1 MRISD
6 WSSDVCSS
14 DLEGWTG
21 EGDWTQGKKFDNVR
35 AIFPMYDTPF
45 HMITLAKSG
54 IESFE
59 DLDGKRVGVG
69 PRAGTPG
76 TYFPRFFKDF
86 GMDVTVRNGAGSD
99 MSSQLADGLIDGFAF
114 AAGLPIAAFS
124 ELEAQ
129 HEVRFVTFSDEER
142 KKLMDKYP
150 SLAPSTIPADT
161 YRQLNE
167 DHQTVGV
174 FNFAI
179 ANKDLPDDLVYE
191 IVKTVM
197 DNNDRMKQIHSSSV
211 ETIPENAAKNQFLT
225 WHP

>member
-86 GMDVTVRNGAGSD
+86 GMDVTVRHGAGRD
-99 MSSQLADGLIDGFAF
+99 MSS
-114 AAGLPIAAFS
+114 S
-124 ELEAQ
+124 
-129 HEVRFVTFSDEER
+129 EER
-142 KKLMDKYP
+142 RVGKGGV
-150 SLAPSTIPADT
+150 
-161 YRQLNE
+161 N
-167 DHQTVGV
+167 TV
-174 FNFAI
+174 
-179 ANKDLPDDLVYE
+179 
-191 IVKTVM
+191 
-197 DNNDRMKQIHSSSV
+197 
-211 ETIPENAAKNQFLT
+211 
-225 WHP
+225 